1 MADTLVSQTGI
12 WMFGRVV
19 TGVTLTAAD
28 LPANGGP
35 VLAEM
40 RKPGAGF
47 ARIYAISFEGKF
59 YNLPK
64 TAIFLVHGPG
74 DPAADTTGLA
84 ATEIKFE
91 NGVRVWQYEK
101 DAISLRADIITGTL
115 EEILLDA
122 TLSATSKYALASR
135 AELTAR
141 AELTSRAEMMSRAEL
156 IARHRLRD

>member
-1 MADTLVSQTGI
+1 MVDTLVSQTGI
-12 WMFGRVV
+12 RMFGRVV
-19 TGVTLTAAD
+19 EGVGMVPEN
-28 LPANGGP
+28 LPTEGGP

-40 RKPGAGF
+40 KKPLAKF

-64 TAIFLVHGPG
+64 TAIFLVHGDG
-74 DPAADTTGLA
+74 QDAATATGMA

-91 NGVRVWQYEK
+91 SGVKTWEYEK